1 MRKFSKHTPEQI
13 VVKLEKAEALRGEG
27 MSTAQAC
34 RVLGI
39 SEATLCRWRQRY
51 GAMNRS
57 EAKELRELREQN
69 ARLKQ
74 LLGQA
79 ELEKAALRE
88 LAEGHFISHPRP
100 NDLGAAATL
109 IRFRQSRC
117 RIQWVTWSVVFELSG
132 AQARPARKIFC
143 KQRLLVHR

>member
-51 GAMNRS
+51 GSMSRS

-74 LLGQA
+74 LLGQQSWRKQRCVSSRRETSRPGTPA
-79 ELEKAALRE
+79 RGCELPGWSGVFSA
-88 LAEGHFISHPRP
+88 SCMP
-100 NDLGAAATL
+100 
-109 IRFRQSRC
+109 RC
-117 RIQWVTWSVVFELSG
+117 RAVPVSVLPSPRGGRGEN
-132 AQARPARKIFC
+132 AA
-143 KQRLLVHR
+143 

>member
-51 GAMNRS
+51 GSMSRR
-57 EAKELRELREQN
+57 EAKELRELRRAKRAPQTVAGPSR
-69 ARLKQ
+69 AREGSVARAGGGK
-74 LLGQA
+74 LLGPARRHEAVSYLVGQGYSQ
-79 ELEKAALRE
+79 R
-88 LAEGHFISHPRP
+88 LAW
-100 NDLGAAATL
+100 A
-109 IRFRQSRC
+109 RC
-117 RIQWVTWSVVFELSG
+117 RAVPVSVLPSPRIGRGEN
-132 AQARPARKIFC
+132 AA
-143 KQRLLVHR
+143 